1 MERGRSAA
9 HRHVIAAGK
18 ELGEALSTLD
28 GDDPLRH
35 SIERHVQILMILI
48 RGLATADDPP
58 EDGNGPHQHRPSSGR
73 AASMHNRY
81 IRTMD

>member
-1 MERGRSAA
+1 MERGRRAA

-35 SIERHVQILMILI
+35 SIELHVQILMILI

-58 EDGNGPHQHRPSSGR
+58 EEGSGQHRPSSGR